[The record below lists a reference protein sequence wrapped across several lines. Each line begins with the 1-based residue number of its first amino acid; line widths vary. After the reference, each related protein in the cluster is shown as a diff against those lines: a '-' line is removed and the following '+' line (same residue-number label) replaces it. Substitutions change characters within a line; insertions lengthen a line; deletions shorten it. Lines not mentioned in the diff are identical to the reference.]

1 MVEEFYG
8 KISRSGSNLSDSLED
23 KLTGD
28 FFGTLRYMEFCDGL
42 QPILCGALRKSEKQ
56 QAESKAAIQLIENR
70 SKRRT
75 KNRGK
80 GKNMMP
86 YTENILQDSGV
97 ILACEDESIF
107 SALARYYSHMEKCEP
122 LLGMP
127 VRQFSSESEQ
137 EDDTSIATEAVSLP
151 HTMLISDAQ
160 AMTLPFE
167 ILRQQDIL
175 CIYRTASE
183 GDFVACAERLTA
195 LQEDDGGI
203 LMYFADEAAAK
214 ACMIAS
220 GLWTPMNIQL
230 IGADRR
236 DILPILASTKGEL
249 RWISLEHLLWEEMP
263 AANQTVRGVQLIFR
277 GTGEE
282 LSLYDIAKKA
292 ESVADCFRGE
302 VDLVWQVEPWEENEI
317 LMFSAYEMHHAG
329 VASKDV

>member
-1 MVEEFYG
+1 
-8 KISRSGSNLSDSLED
+8 
-23 KLTGD
+23 
-28 FFGTLRYMEFCDGL
+28 
-42 QPILCGALRKSEKQ
+42 
-56 QAESKAAIQLIENR
+56 
-70 SKRRT
+70 
-75 KNRGK
+75 
-80 GKNMMP
+80 MMP

-97 ILACEDESIF
+97 ILACADERIF
-107 SALARYYSHMEKCEP
+107 SALARYYSHMEKCAP

-137 EDDTSIATEAVSLP
+137 EDAASIATEEVSLP

-160 AMTLPFE
+160 AMTIPFE

-183 GDFVACAERLTA
+183 GAFVACAERLTA
-195 LQEDDGGI
+195 LQEDDGGCIRPI
-203 LMYFADEAAAK
+203 LMCFADEAAAK

-220 GLWTPMNIQL
+220 GLWTPMNIQRV
-230 IGADRR
+230 GVDRR
-236 DILPILASTKGEL
+236 DILPILASTKGNL
-249 RWISLEHLLWEEMP
+249 RCISLEHLLWEKLP
-263 AANQTVRGVQLIFR
+263 TANQMVRGVQLIFR

-282 LSLYDIAKKA
+282 LSLYDIAKKV

-302 VDLVWQVEPWEENEI
+302 VDLVWQVEPGEENEI

>member
-1 MVEEFYG
+1 MFEEMVKDEENA
-8 KISRSGSNLSDSLED
+8 SMDH
-23 KLTGD
+23 
-28 FFGTLRYMEFCDGL
+28 
-42 QPILCGALRKSEKQ
+42 
-56 QAESKAAIQLIENR
+56 
-70 SKRRT
+70 
-75 KNRGK
+75 
-80 GKNMMP
+80 
-86 YTENILQDSGV
+86 GV
-97 ILACEDESIF
+97 RLACEDESIF

-137 EDDTSIATEAVSLP
+137 EDAASIATEEVSLP

-160 AMTLPFE
+160 AMTIPFE

-183 GDFVACAERLTA
+183 KNFVACAERLAA
-195 LQEDDGGI
+195 LQEDDDGCIRPI

-214 ACMIAS
+214 VCIIAS

-230 IGADRR
+230 VGVDRR
-236 DILPILASTKGEL
+236 DILPMLASTKGDL
-249 RWISLEHLLWEEMP
+249 RCISLEHLLWEELP
-263 AANQTVRGVQLIFR
+263 AANQTVRGVQIIFR

-282 LSLYDIAKKA
+282 LSLCDIAKKV

-302 VDLVWQVEPWEENEI
+302 VDILWQVELCEANEI
-317 LMFSAYEMHHAG
+317 LMFSVYEMHHAG

>member
-1 MVEEFYG
+1 
-8 KISRSGSNLSDSLED
+8 
-23 KLTGD
+23 
-28 FFGTLRYMEFCDGL
+28 
-42 QPILCGALRKSEKQ
+42 
-56 QAESKAAIQLIENR
+56 
-70 SKRRT
+70 
-75 KNRGK
+75 
-80 GKNMMP
+80 MMP

-97 ILACEDESIF
+97 ILACADERIF

-137 EDDTSIATEAVSLP
+137 EDAASIATEEVSLP

-160 AMTLPFE
+160 AMTIPFE

-183 GDFVACAERLTA
+183 KNFVACAERLAA
-195 LQEDDGGI
+195 LQEDDGGCIRPI

-214 ACMIAS
+214 ACIIAS

-230 IGADRR
+230 VGVDRR
-236 DILPILASTKGEL
+236 DILPMLASTKGDL
-249 RWISLEHLLWEEMP
+249 RCISLEHLLWEELP
-263 AANQTVRGVQLIFR
+263 AANRTVRGVQLIFR

-282 LSLYDIAKKA
+282 LSLYDIAKKV

-302 VDLVWQVEPWEENEI
+302 VDILWQVELCEANEI
-317 LMFSAYEMHHAG
+317 LMFSVYEMHHAG
-329 VASKDV
+329 VASKAV

>member
-1 MVEEFYG
+1 
-8 KISRSGSNLSDSLED
+8 
-23 KLTGD
+23 
-28 FFGTLRYMEFCDGL
+28 
-42 QPILCGALRKSEKQ
+42 
-56 QAESKAAIQLIENR
+56 
-70 SKRRT
+70 
-75 KNRGK
+75 
-80 GKNMMP
+80 MMP

-107 SALARYYSHMEKCEP
+107 SALARYYSHMEKCAP

-127 VRQFSSESEQ
+127 VRQFSSDSEQ
-137 EDDTSIATEAVSLP
+137 EDDTSILAEAVSLP
-151 HTMLISDAQ
+151 HTMLISDVQ
-160 AMTLPFE
+160 AMTISFE

-195 LQEDDGGI
+195 RQDDDGGGIRPI

-220 GLWTPMNIQL
+220 GLWTPMNIQRV
-230 IGADRR
+230 GVDRR
-236 DILPILASTKGEL
+236 DILPILASTKGDL
-249 RWISLEHLLWEEMP
+249 RCISLEHLLWEELP

-282 LSLYDIAKKA
+282 LSLCDIAKKV

-302 VDLVWQVEPWEENEI
+302 VDILWQVELCEANEI
-317 LMFSAYEMHHAG
+317 LMFSVYEMHHAG

>member
-1 MVEEFYG
+1 
-8 KISRSGSNLSDSLED
+8 
-23 KLTGD
+23 
-28 FFGTLRYMEFCDGL
+28 
-42 QPILCGALRKSEKQ
+42 
-56 QAESKAAIQLIENR
+56 
-70 SKRRT
+70 
-75 KNRGK
+75 
-80 GKNMMP
+80 MMP

-97 ILACEDESIF
+97 ILACGDERIF
-107 SALARYYSHMEKCEP
+107 SVLARYYSHMEKCES

-137 EDDTSIATEAVSLP
+137 EDAASISTEEVSLP

-160 AMTLPFE
+160 AMTIPFE

-183 GDFVACAERLTA
+183 ENFVACAERLAA
-195 LQEDDGGI
+195 LQEDDDGYITI

-214 ACMIAS
+214 ACIIAS

-230 IGADRR
+230 VGVDRR
-236 DILPILASTKGEL
+236 DILPMLASTKGDL
-249 RWISLEHLLWEEMP
+249 RCISLEHLLWEEMP
-263 AANQTVRGVQLIFR
+263 AANRTVRGVQLIFR
-277 GTGEE
+277 GTGAE
-282 LSLYDIAKKA
+282 LSLYDIGKKA
-292 ESVADCFRGE
+292 EAIADCFRGE

>member
-1 MVEEFYG
+1 
-8 KISRSGSNLSDSLED
+8 
-23 KLTGD
+23 
-28 FFGTLRYMEFCDGL
+28 
-42 QPILCGALRKSEKQ
+42 
-56 QAESKAAIQLIENR
+56 
-70 SKRRT
+70 
-75 KNRGK
+75 
-80 GKNMMP
+80 MMP

-97 ILACEDESIF
+97 ILACADERIF
-107 SALARYYSHMEKCEP
+107 SALARYYSHMEKCAP

-137 EDDTSIATEAVSLP
+137 EDDTSIATEEVSLP
-151 HTMLISDAQ
+151 HAMLISDVQ
-160 AMTLPFE
+160 AMTIPFE

-183 GDFVACAERLTA
+183 KNFVACAERLTA
-195 LQEDDGGI
+195 LQEDDGGCIRPI
-203 LMYFADEAAAK
+203 LMYFADKAAAK

-230 IGADRR
+230 VGVDGR
-236 DILPILASTKGEL
+236 DILPMLASTKGDL
-249 RWISLEHLLWEEMP
+249 RCISLEHLLWEEMP
-263 AANQTVRGVQLIFR
+263 AANQTVRGVQIIFR

-282 LSLYDIAKKA
+282 LSLCDIAKKV

>member
-1 MVEEFYG
+1 
-8 KISRSGSNLSDSLED
+8 
-23 KLTGD
+23 
-28 FFGTLRYMEFCDGL
+28 
-42 QPILCGALRKSEKQ
+42 
-56 QAESKAAIQLIENR
+56 
-70 SKRRT
+70 
-75 KNRGK
+75 
-80 GKNMMP
+80 MMP

-97 ILACEDESIF
+97 ILACEDERIF
-107 SALARYYSHMEKCEP
+107 SALARYYSHMEKCAP

-137 EDDTSIATEAVSLP
+137 EDDTSIATEEVSLP

-160 AMTLPFE
+160 AMTIPFE

-195 LQEDDGGI
+195 LQEDDGGCIRPI

-230 IGADRR
+230 VGADRR
-236 DILPILASTKGEL
+236 DILPILASTKGDL
-249 RWISLEHLLWEEMP
+249 RCISLEHLLWEELP
-263 AANQTVRGVQLIFR
+263 AANRTVRGVQLIFR
-277 GTGEE
+277 GTEE
-282 LSLYDIAKKA
+282 DFNFYDIAKKA
-292 ESVADCFRGE
+292 EAIADCFRGE

-329 VASKDV
+329 VASKAV